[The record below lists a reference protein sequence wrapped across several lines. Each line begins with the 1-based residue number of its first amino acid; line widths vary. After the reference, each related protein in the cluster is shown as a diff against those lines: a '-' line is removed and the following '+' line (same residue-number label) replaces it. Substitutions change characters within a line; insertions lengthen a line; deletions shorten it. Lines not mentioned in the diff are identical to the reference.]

1 MSAMFVASAPLLGR
15 KSRSVIH
22 GEVLPEWQVACLR
35 KLAPAATALG
45 SFLSLPWVERRPA
58 CFLPKSTFENVPGLK
73 VDAGAVP
80 RCFQAGAKTR
90 SLPRDTNAAQDVPGK
105 T

>member
-1 MSAMFVASAPLLGR
+1 MSAWLPAIVIEHDAAPQAEGR
-15 KSRSVIH
+15 RDKM
-22 GEVLPEWQVACLR
+22 L
-35 KLAPAATALG
+35 
-45 SFLSLPWVERRPA
+45 RPA

-73 VDAGAVP
+73 VNAGVVP
-80 RCFQAGAKTR
+80 RGFQAGAKTR